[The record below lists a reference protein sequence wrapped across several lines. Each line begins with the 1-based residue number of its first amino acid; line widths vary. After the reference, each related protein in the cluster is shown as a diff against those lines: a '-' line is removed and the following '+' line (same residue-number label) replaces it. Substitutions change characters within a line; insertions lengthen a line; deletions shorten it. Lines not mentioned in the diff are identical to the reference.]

1 MKNVTIP
8 MNVVLPVTDEL
19 ILKLLT
25 AKTVNSRVFRYME
38 EENGEGY
45 TADMWLDYY
54 KSYADVVNVKPAA
67 DVYSGIKLIPLGNED
82 IEAVLVEK

>member
-38 EENGEGY
+38 EENGEATLLICGLII
-45 TADMWLDYY
+45 TSHMPMW
-54 KSYADVVNVKPAA
+54 
-67 DVYSGIKLIPLGNED
+67 
-82 IEAVLVEK
+82 